1 MATAS
6 ASTTKTLS
14 SANRLADRD
23 NRNHRSHHLATSQI
37 TSFSY
42 SSTKRRPMYTKL
54 FAKILDSS
62 IWLEPMATRI
72 VWITL
77 LAAMNEDGYAHFSAI
92 ENLANRARVTK
103 EEAEKAIECFTQP
116 DPNSANPD
124 NGGRRVERVPG
135 GFLVLNA
142 ETHRRTMNRE
152 IQRQQ
157 TRERVRKYKEK
168 KKSNAK
174 ALPSVTSALPNVTPV
189 YASVYVS
196 SSISNKKE
204 KLNKETVWEE
214 LKKNPAYQGIDIEKE
229 FFKMEAWCKVNRKIP
244 TEKRFVNWLNNAEK
258 PMAKIVK
265 GQSFKASDEEWEK
278 LPQELKDQLTKT
290 NNICQ

>member
-1 MATAS
+1 
-6 ASTTKTLS
+6 
-14 SANRLADRD
+14 
-23 NRNHRSHHLATSQI
+23 
-37 TSFSY
+37 
-42 SSTKRRPMYTKL
+42 MYTKL

-142 ETHRRTMNRE
+142 ETHRKTMNRE

-189 YASVYVS
+189 YASVSVLNN
-196 SSISNKKE
+196 SNKE
-204 KLNKETVWEE
+204 KLNKEKVSIPNLADKLLS
-214 LKKNPAYQGIDIEKE
+214 LKQSGVYAGIDINWEYM
-229 FFKMEAWCKVNRKIP
+229 KMQTWCEANRKQP
-244 TEKRFVNWLNNAEK
+244 TWRRFINWINRIEK
-258 PMAKIVK
+258 PLPKIRK
-265 GQSFKASDEEWEK
+265 DPGSNPKDEEIWNSLSPEQK
-278 LPQELKDQLTKT
+278 AALAKT